1 MDFARNL
8 EQVQERM
15 GQACSRAGRETGSV
29 SLLAVG
35 KGHPP
40 AAVEALAALQQTL
53 FGESR
58 VQEAKAKIPQ
68 CPSRLRWHLVG
79 HLQSN
84 KCRDA
89 TQLFEMIHSVDS
101 LNLAREL
108 AKAAE
113 KASRRVAILLE
124 VNVAGEATKFGFKPN
139 DLLESLGALGALRA
153 VEVSGLMTIAPW
165 SKDPEKVRPVFA
177 ALRQLKEKCEEAM
190 ETPLQHLSMGMS
202 HDFEIAI
209 EEGATIVR
217 VGTDLFG
224 PRSGAVRAVD

>member
-1 MDFARNL
+1 M
-8 EQVQERM
+8 
-15 GQACSRAGRETGSV
+15 GSV
-29 SLLAVG
+29 SLLAVS

-68 CPSRLRWHLVG
+68 CPGRLRWHLVG

-89 TQLFEMIHSVDS
+89 VQLFEMIHSVDS

-124 VNVAGEATKFGFKPN
+124 VNVAGEATKFGFKPP
-139 DLLESLGALGALRA
+139 DLLEGLDALGALRA
-153 VEVSGLMTIAPW
+153 LEVSGLMTIAPW
-165 SKDPEKVRPVFA
+165 SRDLERVRPVFA
-177 ALRQLKEKCEEAM
+177 ALRQLREKC
-190 ETPLQHLSMGMS
+190 
-202 HDFEIAI
+202 
-209 EEGATIVR
+209 
-217 VGTDLFG
+217 
-224 PRSGAVRAVD
+224 